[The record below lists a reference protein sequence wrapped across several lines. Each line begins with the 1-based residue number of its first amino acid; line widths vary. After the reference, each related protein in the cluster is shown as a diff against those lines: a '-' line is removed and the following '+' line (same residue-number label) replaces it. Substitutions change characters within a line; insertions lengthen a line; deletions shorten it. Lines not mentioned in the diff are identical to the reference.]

1 LHILNDSN
9 RIKTPHQTP
18 EYGNKHTMKPCRLRN
33 QQQKHFNSLRQ
44 SDLIRIKPETQ
55 AAPAFTLIEL
65 LVVIAI
71 IAILAAMLMP
81 ALSSAKVRAQA
92 TMCMGNSR
100 QLMLAWVQY
109 SNENAD
115 RLVNNYDT
123 ASIQADLALP
133 TPTYASWVDDFMDW
147 SPNSYVTN
155 LVGIRSCPFNSF
167 LSGNVAVYKC
177 PGDNYIS
184 GVQVAVGFASRPRSY
199 SMNCFFGASKPTW
212 LPGAGNEFYPA
223 YRQFLKTS
231 QIPGP
236 ANFYVT
242 LDEHPDSINDG
253 YFDNNADPNGNNWV
267 GKEWADNPGANHNG
281 ACGFSFADGHA
292 EIHKWQSSRC
302 TLLPVRYGTISRQTF
317 DAAGLADANWYA
329 NRASALR

>member
-1 LHILNDSN
+1 
-9 RIKTPHQTP
+9 
-18 EYGNKHTMKPCRLRN
+18 MKPCHSRN
-33 QQQKHFNSLRQ
+33 QQQKRYNNQREFNVV
-44 SDLIRIKPETQ
+44 RIKSRKRGGR
-55 AAPAFTLIEL
+55 AFTLIEL

-92 TMCMGNSR
+92 TMCMSNSR
-100 QLMLAWVQY
+100 QLMLAWIQY

-123 ASIQADLALP
+123 LSIQNDLALSP
-133 TPTYASWVDDFMDW
+133 PTYASWVVDIMDW
-147 SPNSYVTN
+147 SGGSYVTN
-155 LVGIRSCPFNSF
+155 LAGIRECPFNSF
-167 LSGNVAVYKC
+167 LSGNVGVYRC
-177 PGDNYIS
+177 PADRYLS
-184 GVQVAVGFASRPRSY
+184 GIQVALGWPARPRSY

-212 LPGAGNEFYPA
+212 VNGAGNEFYPA

-242 LDEHPDSINDG
+242 LDEHPDGINDG
-253 YFDNNADPNGNNWV
+253 YFDNNADPNGQTWA
-267 GKEWADNPGANHNG
+267 GQEWADTPASYHNG

-302 TLLPVRYGTISRQTF
+302 TIIPVHYSTIPRQTF
-317 DAAGLADANWYA
+317 DAAGLVDANWYA
-329 NRASALR
+329 THASALR